1 MTHSRF
7 EKYKCCVLIP
17 TYNNAGTLQQVV
29 DSVLEVTTN
38 VIVVD
43 DGSTDQTPDLLQ
55 QYKESVEIITHDKN
69 KGKGRALRNGFKH
82 ALVAGYDY
90 AITIDSDGQ
99 HFASDLPKF
108 IEEIESNP
116 STLVI
121 GARNMSSENVPGKSS
136 FGNKFSNF
144 WFWFETGIK
153 LDDTQS
159 GYRLYPIKALA
170 ETKFFTNKFEFEV
183 EVIVKA
189 AWSGLNVKNIPIQ
202 IHYEPGDKRI
212 SHFRPF
218 KDFTRI
224 SLLNTWLVTLALLY
238 YIPLRF
244 FKKFT
249 RENVKLFIEKNF
261 FNKEES
267 VSKKAFSIGFGVFM
281 GIFPAWGY
289 QMLLGV
295 ALAHLMKLN
304 KALFLVAANIS
315 LPPLIPFIL
324 YGSYK
329 VGALIVTNPRNDLFF
344 SDGITL
350 ELVKANLFQYVVGAV
365 VLATLSGLISTF
377 VAYVVVSTVRQ
388 RRK

>member
-7 EKYKCCVLIP
+7 EKYRCCVLIP
-17 TYNNAGTLQQVV
+17 TYNNAGTLQQVL
-29 DSVLEVTTN
+29 DSVLEVTSN
-38 VIVVD
+38 VIIID
-43 DGSTDQTPDLLQ
+43 DGSTDQTADILKG
-55 QYKESVEIITHDKN
+55 YEDNIEIITHDKN
-69 KGKGRALRNGFKH
+69 RGKGRALRNGFKH
-82 ALVAGYDY
+82 ALTLGYDF
-90 AITIDSDGQ
+90 AISIDSDGQ
-99 HFASDLPKF
+99 HFASDLPRF
-108 IEEIESNP
+108 IDEIETNP
-116 STLVI
+116 SSLVI
-121 GARNMSSENVPGKSS
+121 GARNMSQENVPGKSS

-144 WFWFETGIK
+144 WYWVETGIK

-159 GYRLYPIKALA
+159 GYRLYPIKALSD
-170 ETKFFTNKFEFEV
+170 TKFFTNKFEFEV

-189 AWSGLNVKNIPIQ
+189 AWRGLNVKNIPIK

-224 SLLNTWLVTLALLY
+224 SFLNTWLVTLALLY

-244 FKKFT
+244 FRKFT
-249 RENVKLFIEKNF
+249 RENIKIFIEKNF

-281 GIFPAWGY
+281 GIFPVWGY

-329 VGALIVTNPRNDLFF
+329 VGAMLVTDPRNDLFF

-350 ELVKANLFQYVVGAV
+350 ELVKENLFQYIIGAIA
-365 VLATLSGLISTF
+365 LATFSGLLSTF
-377 VAYVVVSTVRQ
+377 ISYIVVSAARK
-388 RRK
+388 RR

>member
-7 EKYKCCVLIP
+7 EKYNCCVLIP

-82 ALVAGYDY
+82 ALAAGYDY

-108 IEEIESNP
+108 IDEIESNP

-159 GYRLYPIKALA
+159 GYRLYPIKALSGI
-170 ETKFFTNKFEFEV
+170 KFFTNKFEFEV

-218 KDFTRI
+218 QDFSRI

-244 FKKFT
+244 FKKLT
-249 RENVKLFIEKNF
+249 RENIRAFIQQHF
-261 FNKEES
+261 FNEDES
-267 VSKKAFSIGFGVFM
+267 TSRKAFSIGFGFFM
-281 GIFPAWGY
+281 GIFPVWGY

-295 ALAHLMKLN
+295 AIAHLLKLN

-315 LPPLIPFIL
+315 LPPLIPFII

-329 VGALIVTNPRNDLFF
+329 IGALLVSDPRNDLFF
-344 SDGITL
+344 TSEITF
-350 ELVKANLFQYVVGAV
+350 ELVKDNLFQYIVGAIT
-365 VLATLSGLISTF
+365 LALAAGIFGTIMTFITVTLT
-377 VAYVVVSTVRQ
+377 
-388 RRK
+388 RKRS

>member
-7 EKYKCCVLIP
+7 EAYKCCVLIP
-17 TYNNAGTLQQVV
+17 TYNNAGTLQGVI
-29 DSVLEVTTN
+29 DSVLEYTSH

-43 DGSTDQTPDLLQ
+43 DGSTDETPTILKQYDDKIKVLVHQ
-55 QYKESVEIITHDKN
+55 QN
-69 KGKGRALRNGFKH
+69 QGKGKALRNGFKY
-82 ALVAGYDY
+82 ALNNDYDY

-99 HFASDLPKF
+99 HFAADLPAF
-108 IEEIESNP
+108 LNEIEANP
-116 STLVI
+116 NSLVI
-121 GARNMSSENVPGKSS
+121 GARNMTQENVPGKSS

-144 WFWFETGIK
+144 WYWVETGIK

-159 GYRLYPIKALA
+159 GYRLYPIRAL
-170 ETKFFTNKFEFEV
+170 EKTKFFTNKFEFEV

-189 AWSGLNVKNIPIQ
+189 AWRGIDVKNIPVK

-218 KDFTRI
+218 QDFSRI

-244 FKKFT
+244 FKKLT
-249 RENVKLFIEKNF
+249 RENIKAFIQQHF
-261 FNKEES
+261 FNEDES
-267 VSKKAFSIGFGVFM
+267 TSRKAFSIGFGFFM
-281 GIFPAWGY
+281 GIFPVWGY

-295 ALAHLMKLN
+295 AIAHLLKLN

-315 LPPLIPFIL
+315 LPPLIPFII

-329 VGALIVTNPRNDLFF
+329 IGALLVSDPRNDLFF
-344 SDGITL
+344 TSEITF
-350 ELVKANLFQYVVGAV
+350 ELVKENLFQYIVGAIT
-365 VLATLSGLISTF
+365 LALAAGIFGTIMTFITVTLT
-377 VAYVVVSTVRQ
+377 
-388 RRK
+388 RKRS

>member
-82 ALVAGYDY
+82 ALAAGYDY

-108 IEEIESNP
+108 IDEIESNP

-159 GYRLYPIKALA
+159 GYRLYPIKALSGI
-170 ETKFFTNKFEFEV
+170 KFFTNKFEFEV

-218 KDFTRI
+218 QDFSRI

-244 FKKFT
+244 FKKLT
-249 RENVKLFIEKNF
+249 RENIRAFIQQHF
-261 FNKEES
+261 FNEDES
-267 VSKKAFSIGFGVFM
+267 TSRKAFSIGFGFFM
-281 GIFPAWGY
+281 GIFPVWGY

-295 ALAHLMKLN
+295 AIAHLLKLN

-315 LPPLIPFIL
+315 LPPLIPFII

-329 VGALIVTNPRNDLFF
+329 IGALLVSDPRNDLFF
-344 SDGITL
+344 TSEITF
-350 ELVKANLFQYVVGAV
+350 ELVKDNLFQYIVGAIT
-365 VLATLSGLISTF
+365 LALAAGIFGTIMTFITVTLT
-377 VAYVVVSTVRQ
+377 
-388 RRK
+388 RKRS